1 MPITICQIQNTKNR
15 YFSIFLLEVNQI
27 SSCMLLPLP
36 HTHFLPR
43 HQEYPSTFLAVRVES
58 TASTIKKWTKRLVR
72 GKMLLKISVHG
83 ELEALVNTSFKSS
96 IKPNLFLPSGY
107 LSSQFCHIISIFEID
122 YSINGC
128 WGTEICL
135 GSGRRRFIGK
145 DFSLYFSWCLPS

>member
-1 MPITICQIQNTKNR
+1 MGVRFPILLSHLANQMPITICQIQNTKNR

-72 GKMLLKISVHG
+72 GKMLLKNLSTWGIGGPCKYVVQVFDRTQLIS
-83 ELEALVNTSFKSS
+83 A
-96 IKPNLFLPSGY
+96 IRLPLLTI
-107 LSSQFCHIISIFEID
+107 LS
-122 YSINGC
+122 Y
-128 WGTEICL
+128 
-135 GSGRRRFIGK
+135 
-145 DFSLYFSWCLPS
+145 YFNIWDRL